1 MARVYSRKK
10 GKSGSSKPLEKKE
23 QSWLRYKG
31 KEVELLVT
39 KLAKEG
45 FKPSQIGIHMR
56 DTYGVPDVKAVTEK
70 NVTKILDEKGLLQ
83 KFPEDMLAL
92 MTKRVSIQKHMLGNN
107 KDMTAVRGLEITDSK
122 IRRLVKYYKKS
133 GKVAK
138 DWNYNPDEI
147 KLYLE

>member
-1 MARVYSRKK
+1 MARVYSKRK
-10 GKSGSSKPLEKKE
+10 GKSGSSKPLAAKE

-39 KLAKEG
+39 KLSKEG
-45 FKPSQIGIHMR
+45 YKPSQIGIHLR
-56 DTYGVPDVKAVTEK
+56 DAYGIPDVKAVTEK
-70 NVTKILDEKGLLQ
+70 KVTQILGEKGLLQ

-92 MTKRVSIQKHMLGNN
+92 MRKRVDISKHMLANK
-107 KDMTAVRGLEITDSK
+107 KDMSAVRGLEITDSK

-133 GKVAK
+133 GKISEE
-138 DWNYNPDEI
+138 WNYNPDEI

>member
-10 GKSGSSKPLEKKE
+10 GKSGSSKPLQRKE

-45 FKPSQIGIHMR
+45 FRPSLIGIHMR

-70 NVTKILDEKGLLQ
+70 NITKILGEKGLLQ
-83 KFPEDMLAL
+83 KFPEDMLSL
-92 MTKRVSIQKHMLGNN
+92 MRKRVQIQKHMLENK
-107 KDMTAVRGLEITDSK
+107 KDMTALRGMSLTDSK
-122 IRRLVKYYKKS
+122 IRRLVKYYKRT
-133 GKVAK
+133 GKIQK